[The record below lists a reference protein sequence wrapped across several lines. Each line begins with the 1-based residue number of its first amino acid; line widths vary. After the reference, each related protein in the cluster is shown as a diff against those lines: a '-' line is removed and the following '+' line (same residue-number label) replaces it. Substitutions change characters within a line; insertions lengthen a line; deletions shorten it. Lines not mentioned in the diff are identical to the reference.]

1 MFFKPEMLL
10 YATTYLVLLR
20 NERPACSPMYEM
32 LEISST
38 SCIGLCHFISVLQPS
53 IFKYSGEKSPCA
65 SMFSMTSA

>member
-10 YATTYLVLLR
+10 YAATYLVLAFHSLTT
-20 NERPACSPMYEM
+20 CSPMYEM